1 MSIIGIVAID
11 RNKAIGKDGSI
22 PWHYSADMKFFRE
35 QTTGHA
41 CVMGRRTWDS
51 LKRPLKGRLNVV
63 LSRSAGAVRLEAR
76 AEAQAEAQTA
86 QAGRE
91 KPQEEAREEE
101 RRRGVIVLPDKRS
114 VLALAP
120 YLSCHL
126 YIIGGVQIYEAFQ
139 PEIEQWVVTEIPL
152 SVEGADTFMPA
163 DFLRN
168 FRPRR
173 SQILADDLQ
182 VTFYEKT

>member
-63 LSRSAGAVRLEAR
+63 LSRSAGAVRLG
-76 AEAQAEAQTA
+76 AQAQAAQA
-86 QAGRE
+86 AGRE
-91 KPQEEAREEE
+91 KAHEEALEEQ
-101 RRRGVIVLPDKRS
+101 RQGVIVLPDKRS

-139 PEIEQWVVTEIPL
+139 SEIEQWVVTEIPL

-173 SQILADDLQ
+173 SHTLADDLQ
-182 VTFYEKT
+182 VTFYEKN